1 MKKKL
6 IIIGGGAA
14 GYFAAINAAELN
26 PNLEVIILE
35 GSNKVLQKVK
45 VSGGGR
51 CNVSHACFTP
61 NELVEFYPRGEKEL
75 LGPFHQFMTGDT
87 MEWFENRGVSL
98 KIEDDNRVFPESN
111 SSQTIIDCFL
121 EGANNS
127 GVTLKL
133 STRVEAFEKIGD
145 QFEIKTNS
153 GNFIADYL
161 LVASGSNTKVWNII
175 SELGHTII
183 EPVPSLFTFNIEDNR
198 LMDIPGISVVKATVK
213 VLNSKLEEQG
223 PLLITHWGLSGPGI
237 LKLSAW
243 GALELFEKNYQFE
256 IEVNWLSKKYET
268 VLEFL
273 KSEKQKNTKK
283 QIILRSVFEDV
294 SKRLWEKFVLAAEI
308 SETTQWAQLN
318 NKQLENLAKQL
329 TQSVFKVN
337 GKSTFK
343 DEFVTAGG
351 VDLKEINFK
360 RFESKLHKYLFF
372 AGEVLNID
380 AVTGGFNFQNAW
392 TSGWIVAN
400 SINSEKE

>member
-1 MKKKL
+1 MKKKF

-26 PNLEVIILE
+26 PDLEVVILE

-51 CNVSHACFTP
+51 CNVSNACFTP
-61 NELVEFYPRGEKEL
+61 NELVQFYPRGEKEL
-75 LGPFHQFMTGDT
+75 RGPFHQFMTGDT

-98 KIEDDNRVFPESN
+98 KIEDDNRIFPESN

-121 EGANNS
+121 ESAKNA
-127 GVTLKL
+127 GVILKVG
-133 STRVEAFEKIGD
+133 SRVESFEKVEE
-145 QFEIKTNS
+145 QFVVKTS
-153 GNFIADYL
+153 SEEFRADYL
-161 LVASGSNTKVWNII
+161 LVASGSNTKVWKMVANM
-175 SELGHTII
+175 GHTIV
-183 EPVPSLFTFNIEDNR
+183 EPVPSLFTFNIEDER
-198 LMDIPGISVVKATVK
+198 LKEIPGLSVPNASVK
-213 VLNSKLEEQG
+213 VLNSKLEEKG
-223 PLLITHWGLSGPGI
+223 PMLITHWGLSGPGI

-243 GALELFEKNYQFE
+243 GALELFEKDYQFE

-268 VLEFL
+268 VLELL

-283 QIILRSVFEDV
+283 LIILHSVFNEIA
-294 SKRLWEKFVLAAEI
+294 KRLWEKFVIAAEI

-318 NKQLENLAKQL
+318 NKQLENLASQL
-329 TQSVFKVN
+329 TKGIFKVV

-351 VDLKEINFK
+351 IDLKEINFK
-360 RFESKLHKYLFF
+360 RFESKLHKNLFF
-372 AGEVLNID
+372 AGEVINID

-392 TSGWIVAN
+392 TGAWIVAN
-400 SINSEKE
+400 SIGN